1 MDTEKYV
8 RLVQAH
14 RSEILAAEQYI
25 WAHPETGYREW
36 NTSAYL
42 EQIFANAG
50 YTLTKAGNIPGFYT
64 DIDTGRPGPKLLIL
78 CELDALYVPNHFAAV
93 DGCAH
98 ACGHHAQ
105 CAAMVGLALALK
117 ASSALD
123 GLSGSIRLMAVPA
136 EECIQTEFRAGLRQ
150 QGVIR
155 YLGGKDEF
163 MYRGYFDGV
172 NLAFMFHT
180 GGSGKSLF
188 DVHAGCNGSIIK
200 QARYEGVATHAASTP
215 ELGVNALYAASLGL
229 QAINSLRET
238 FRDQDHARVH
248 PIMTDGGDSVSVIPS
263 SSALAMMVRGGSLSS
278 IRQTSLKVDRALAA
292 GALALGARLH
302 VTDYPGYAPLHNA
315 PMMVDFAVEV
325 MSQLVGSDRT
335 LRTNNWGSGSTDMGN
350 VSCVMPVL
358 HPYIGGAAGKSHG
371 DDYRIVNP
379 ENACIVSA
387 EGQLALAA
395 RLLEND
401 AAAAEA
407 VIASYHAPY
416 ASIRDYLA
424 DWDRFGKSEGLI
436 SYGDGQATVRFGS
449 NGARCA
455 QSNDLR

>member
-25 WAHPETGYREW
+25 W

-42 EQIFANAG
+42 EQIFENAG

-117 ASSALD
+117 ASGALD

-238 FRDQDHARVH
+238 FRDQDHVRVH

-278 IRQTSLKVDRALAA
+278 IRQTSVKVDRALAA

-325 MSQLVGSDRT
+325 MSQLVGSGRT
-335 LRTNNWGSGSTDMGN
+335 LRFHRYGKCQLRYAGSSSVHWRRGRQKPWRRLPHRKSGKRLP
-350 VSCVMPVL
+350 CL
-358 HPYIGGAAGKSHG
+358 CRGAARAGGAASGKRRCGSRG
-371 DDYRIVNP
+371 CD
-379 ENACIVSA
+379 
-387 EGQLALAA
+387 
-395 RLLEND
+395 RLL
-401 AAAAEA
+401 
-407 VIASYHAPY
+407 SCP
-416 ASIRDYLA
+416 L
-424 DWDRFGKSEGLI
+424 RFHPGLPRRLGPLREI
-436 SYGDGQATVRFGS
+436 GRPDLLRRWAG
-449 NGARCA
+449 NGVFRVKRSA
-455 QSNDLR
+455 LRAKQ